1 MTGVTQVTSAVE
13 VAAGGAA
20 ATGRSARV
28 RVRLFAGA
36 AAAAGTEERLLD
48 VPAAAGAGGP
58 TVDDLR
64 RVLVEEHPALGPVLE
79 VATVL
84 VGEVAAEGDAALV
97 VGPQDPAAP
106 PVVDVL
112 PPFAGG

>member
-1 MTGVTQVTSAVE
+1 MTTQGATR
-13 VAAGGAA
+13 GAA
-20 ATGRSARV
+20 VDGARL

-36 AAAAGTEERLLD
+36 AAAAGTEED
-48 VPAAAGAGGP
+48 VVDVLAGEAGAVP
-58 TVDDLR
+58 VVADLR
-64 RVLVEEHPALGPVLE
+64 RALARRHPALGPVLE

-84 VGEVAAEGDAALV
+84 VGEVAAGPQDPVV

-106 PVVDVL
+106 LPVVDVL

>member
-1 MTGVTQVTSAVE
+1 MTRVTQVTSALE

-20 ATGRSARV
+20 TTGRAARV

-48 VPAAAGAGGP
+48 VPAAGAGGP

-64 RVLVEEHPALGPVLE
+64 RTLVDEHPALGPVLE

-84 VGEVAAEGDAALV
+84 VGEVAAEGGAVLV

>member
-1 MTGVTQVTSAVE
+1 MSTDAVTGPAV
-13 VAAGGAA
+13 AGADQDGV
-20 ATGRSARV
+20 RL

-36 AAAAGTEERLLD
+36 AAAAGTEEVVVD
-48 VPAAAGAGGP
+48 VLAGRAGAVP
-58 TVDDLR
+58 LVADLR
-64 RVLVEEHPALGPVLE
+64 RVLAQRHPALGPVLE

-84 VGEVAAEGDAALV
+84 VGEVAAGPQEPVV

-106 PVVDVL
+106 LPVVDVL

>member
-13 VAAGGAA
+13 VAAGAA
-20 ATGRSARV
+20 TTGRSARV

-48 VPAAAGAGGP
+48 VPAEGTGVP
-58 TVDDLR
+58 TVEDLR
-64 RVLVEEHPALGPVLE
+64 RTLVAEHPALGPVLE

>member
-1 MTGVTQVTSAVE
+1 VSGVTQVTSAVD
-13 VAAGGAA
+13 VAAGGTASA
-20 ATGRSARV
+20 GRTARV

-48 VPAAAGAGGP
+48 VAAAGRGAP

-84 VGEVAAEGDAALV
+84 VGEVAADGDAALL